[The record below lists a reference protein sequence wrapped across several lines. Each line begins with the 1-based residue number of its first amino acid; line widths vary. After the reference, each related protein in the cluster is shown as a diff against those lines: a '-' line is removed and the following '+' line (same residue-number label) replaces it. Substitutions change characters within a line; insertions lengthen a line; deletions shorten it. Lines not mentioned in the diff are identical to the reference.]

1 MPDTRS
7 GVVVTDAGKGR
18 LAQDV
23 TAGRHRL
30 TADEPVEAGGQDAGP
45 NPYDYLLVA
54 LGACTSMT
62 VRLYA
67 DRKGWPLERI
77 VVRLRHAKV
86 HAQDCA
92 ECETKE
98 GRLDLIEREVEL
110 VGALDETQR
119 ARLLEI
125 AQRCPVHR
133 TLQSEVVIRTRLSPV
148 GEAPGSPARL
158 PEN

>member
-1 MPDTRS
+1 MLDTRS
-7 GVVVTDAGKGR
+7 GVVVTDAGRGR
-18 LAQDV
+18 LVQDV

-45 NPYDYLLVA
+45 SPYDYLLVA

-77 VVRLRHAKV
+77 VVRLRHGKV

-98 GRLDLIEREVEL
+98 GRLDLVEREVEL
-110 VGALDETQR
+110 VGALDESQR

-133 TLQSEVVIRTRLSPV
+133 TLQSEMVIRTRLSSP
-148 GEAPGSPARL
+148 GEAPGSPA
-158 PEN
+158 

>member
-1 MPDTRS
+1 MPDTYS
-7 GVVVTDAGKGR
+7 GVVVTDAGPGR

-23 TAGRHRL
+23 VAGRHRL
-30 TADEPVEAGGQDAGP
+30 VGDEPVAAGGEDAGP
-45 NPYDYLLVA
+45 TPYDYLLVA
-54 LGACTSMT
+54 LGTCTSMT

-77 VVRLRHAKV
+77 VVRLRHGKV

-92 ECETKE
+92 ECETRE

-110 VGALDETQR
+110 VGPLDEAQR
-119 ARLLEI
+119 TRLLDI

-133 TLQSEVVIRTRLSPV
+133 TLASEIVIRTQLSS
-148 GEAPGSPARL
+148 PGSPARL